1 MNDCHLP
8 AAVIYTQGQGLISWL
23 RDILCCILK
32 ILLYVTSKLNILKGG
47 PDMEKTIAEIIDT
60 AIQREDAAYD
70 FYMDI
75 HHKVQDAS
83 VKETVA
89 YIANEEI
96 KHKEFLVGYRAGNYG
111 SNSLRMADVVDYKIA
126 EYLEE
131 PEIDSDSSRE
141 DVYLIASHREA
152 RSHLFYTEL
161 AGMHADSELKSMLMK
176 MANEELKH
184 KEKMEYLYSN
194 TAFAQTSGG

>member
-1 MNDCHLP
+1 
-8 AAVIYTQGQGLISWL
+8 
-23 RDILCCILK
+23 
-32 ILLYVTSKLNILKGG
+32 
-47 PDMEKTIAEIIDT
+47 MEKTIADIIDM
-60 AIQREDAAYD
+60 AIQREEQAYV

-75 HHKVQDAS
+75 HEKVKDAS
-83 VKETVA
+83 VRDTVEF
-89 YIANEEI
+89 IAKEEI

-111 SNSLRMADVVDYKIA
+111 SNSLRMADVVDYRIA

-131 PEIDSDSSRE
+131 PEVDAKSSSQ

-152 RSHLFYTEL
+152 RSHLFYKEL
-161 AGMHADSELKSMLMK
+161 AGMHTDGELNSMLLK

-194 TAFAQTSGG
+194 TAFPQTSGG

>member
-1 MNDCHLP
+1 
-8 AAVIYTQGQGLISWL
+8 
-23 RDILCCILK
+23 
-32 ILLYVTSKLNILKGG
+32 
-47 PDMEKTIAEIIDT
+47 MEKSIADIIDM
-60 AIQREDAAYD
+60 AIQREEDAYD

-75 HHKVQDAS
+75 YHKVQDAG
-83 VKETVA
+83 VKDTVEF
-89 YIANEEI
+89 IAKEEI

-111 SNSLRMADVVDYKIA
+111 SNSLRMADVVDYRIA

-131 PEIDSDSSRE
+131 PEVDSDSSRE
-141 DVYLIASHREA
+141 EVYLIASHREA

-161 AGMHADSELKSMLMK
+161 AGMHTDRELNAMLLK

>member
-1 MNDCHLP
+1 
-8 AAVIYTQGQGLISWL
+8 
-23 RDILCCILK
+23 
-32 ILLYVTSKLNILKGG
+32 
-47 PDMEKTIAEIIDT
+47 MEKTIADIIDM
-60 AIQREDAAYD
+60 AIQREDDAYD

-75 HHKVQDAS
+75 YHKVQDAG
-83 VKETVA
+83 VKDTVEF
-89 YIANEEI
+89 IAKEEI

-111 SNSLRMADVVDYKIA
+111 SNSLRMADVVEYRIA

-131 PEIDSDSSRE
+131 PAVDSGSSRE

-161 AGMHADSELKSMLMK
+161 AGMHTDSELNAMLLK

>member
-1 MNDCHLP
+1 MLVAFLN
-8 AAVIYTQGQGLISWL
+8 
-23 RDILCCILK
+23 ILF
-32 ILLYVTSKLNILKGG
+32 YVTSKSRILKGG
-47 PDMEKTIAEIIDT
+47 PVMEKTIADIIDM
-60 AIQREDAAYD
+60 AIQREEEAYT

-75 HHKVQDAS
+75 HQNVQDAS
-83 VKETVA
+83 VKDTVEF
-89 YIANEEI
+89 IAKEEI
-96 KHKEFLVGYRAGNYG
+96 KHKEFLVGYRAGEYG

-131 PEIDSDSSRE
+131 PEIDSDSSSE

-161 AGMHADSELKSMLMK
+161 AGMHTDSELNAMLLK

-194 TAFAQTSGG
+194 TAFPQTSGG

>member
-1 MNDCHLP
+1 
-8 AAVIYTQGQGLISWL
+8 
-23 RDILCCILK
+23 
-32 ILLYVTSKLNILKGG
+32 
-47 PDMEKTIAEIIDT
+47 MEKTIADIIDM
-60 AIQREDAAYD
+60 AIQREEEAYV

-75 HHKVQDAS
+75 HDKVKDAS
-83 VKETVA
+83 VRDTVDF
-89 YIANEEI
+89 IAKEEI

-111 SNSLRMADVVDYKIA
+111 SNSLRMADVVDYRIA

-131 PEIDSDSSRE
+131 PEVDANSSSQ

-152 RSHLFYTEL
+152 RSHLFYKEL
-161 AGMHADSELKSMLMK
+161 AGMHSDGELNSMLLK

-194 TAFAQTSGG
+194 TAFPQTSGG